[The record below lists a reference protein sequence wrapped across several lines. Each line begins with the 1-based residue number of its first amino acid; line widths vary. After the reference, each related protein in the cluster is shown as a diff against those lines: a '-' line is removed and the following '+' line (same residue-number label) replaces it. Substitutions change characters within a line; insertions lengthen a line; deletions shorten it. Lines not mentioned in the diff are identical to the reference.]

1 MAIKG
6 SLKEASLPDVLQLL
20 AMGKKTGCLAV
31 THRSNFGYIFFEKGR
46 ICYASI
52 VNRRDRLGDLLV
64 KNSVIS
70 QEQLEAAVAAQSKGR
85 DKRIGELLVEH
96 GSLTR
101 EELHQYVR
109 RQIEEAVYFLFTWM
123 QGTFNFEADVHP
135 EEQDLLVSINPESL
149 LLEGAR
155 RMDEWNLVEK
165 KIPSFD
171 LVFETDQSRL
181 TASDAELTEE
191 QRTVLELIDGQRDVQ
206 GIIEESGLVEFEV
219 GKALYGLL
227 TAGFVHRVGRTKA
240 NADPQVSETRV
251 EEHRNL
257 GVAFYKTGMLDEAL
271 RELRRV
277 LELRATDAS
286 ARFFIGVALARQGKW
301 TEATA
306 TLKEAA
312 GQPGVRYAVLHNL
325 AYVLERQGRYAEAQA
340 ALEEAA
346 RRGGAADPR
355 VQTSTGIVALLAGDV
370 VSADSALGA
379 ARPLFGNRP
388 PTAPWF
394 HYAALTAA
402 LLGDHQRATKL
413 LSEGLA
419 AHPHAAALH
428 NNLAV
433 VHERQGQFDEALATL
448 EKGIQED
455 PGLAQ
460 LQKNLGD
467 LLYRVGRYDDAFEA
481 YQRAVKSNP
490 DIGGDVYLKL
500 GNIRFRRQD
509 RDEAVRCWERAL
521 ELDPD
526 NAIVRTNLESV
537 RQVLG

>member
-20 AMGKKTGCLAV
+20 AMGKKTGCLSV

-46 ICYASI
+46 ISYASI
-52 VNRRDRLGDLLV
+52 VNRRDRLGDMLV
-64 KNSVIS
+64 KNAVIS
-70 QEQLEAAVAAQSKGR
+70 QEQLEAAIAAQSRKR
-85 DKRIGELLVEH
+85 DKRIGELLVEQ
-96 GSLTR
+96 GALTR

-109 RQIEEAVYFLFTWM
+109 RQIEEAVYFLFTWT

-165 KIPSFD
+165 KIPTFD
-171 LVFETDQSRL
+171 LVFEVDQAHVD
-181 TASDAELTEE
+181 ASEAELTDE
-191 QRTVLELIDGQRDVQ
+191 QRTVIELIDGQRDVQ

-227 TAGFVHRVGRTKA
+227 SAGFVHRVGRKTA
-240 NADPQVSETRV
+240 PADPQVSETRI

-257 GVAFYKTGMLDEAL
+257 GIAFYKTAMLDEAL
-271 RELRRV
+271 REFKRV
-277 LELRATDAS
+277 LELRSGDAT
-286 ARFFIGVALARQGKW
+286 ARFYIGLALARQGKW
-301 TEATA
+301 GEATA
-306 TLKEAA
+306 ALKEAA
-312 GQPGVRYAVLHNL
+312 TQPGARFSVLHNL
-325 AYVLERQGRYAEAQA
+325 AYVLERQGRYAEAQKV
-340 ALEEAA
+340 LEEAA
-346 RRGGAADPR
+346 RRGGASDAR
-355 VQTSTGIVALLAGDV
+355 VQTSLGVVALLAGDV
-370 VSADSALGA
+370 ATADGALMA
-379 ARPLFGNRP
+379 ARPLFGSRP
-388 PTAPWF
+388 PTSAWF

-402 LLGDHQRATKL
+402 LLGDHQRAEDILVK
-413 LSEGLA
+413 GVA
-419 AHPHAAALH
+419 AHPHAAALY

-433 VHERQGQFDEALATL
+433 VRERMGKYDEALAAV

-455 PGLAQ
+455 AGVAQ

-467 LLYRVGRYDDAFEA
+467 LLYRLARYDDAFEA
-481 YQRAVKSNP
+481 YQRAIKANA

-500 GNIRFRRQD
+500 GNIRFRRKE

-521 ELDPD
+521 ELDPE